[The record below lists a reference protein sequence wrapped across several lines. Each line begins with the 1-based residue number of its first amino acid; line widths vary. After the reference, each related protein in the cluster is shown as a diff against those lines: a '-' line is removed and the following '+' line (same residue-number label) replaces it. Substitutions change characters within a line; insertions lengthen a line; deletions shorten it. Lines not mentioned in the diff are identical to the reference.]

1 MTDDLDL
8 GPRLEQLANELTRD
22 ALVPPPAAA
31 HRRAGGA
38 RPNAHD
44 ASTQAAAV
52 AATARRPWA
61 VRRGHPGP
69 ATWSTRQA
77 AHLADRVQRS
87 EVRPWRPPVRGP
99 FLHHEAWRQADQL
112 VCVPTGAG
120 WLQAVQGSMGQYPD
134 LDGRPQEPKGPG
146 HLPLRRTL
154 RAADAGP
161 PEQAQRQEGQH
172 RRSLQ
177 HHPGQTYKTLRQP
190 TGAQVAIAWN
200 CDAPPASSRRE
211 SLLPRGRGP
220 YSRWSR
226 ATSA

>member
-1 MTDDLDL
+1 M
-8 GPRLEQLANELTRD
+8 PW
-22 ALVPPPAAA
+22 
-31 HRRAGGA
+31 
-38 RPNAHD
+38 
-44 ASTQAAAV
+44 S
-52 AATARRPWA
+52 RRPRPPTAAPVAPAPTPTTPAPKLRPLRPPHAAPGQFA
-61 VRRGHPGP
+61 VVIQDP

-120 WLQAVQGSMGQYPD
+120 WLQAIQGTMGQYPD